1 MKADSKFFIPLLV
14 ALIILAASPV
24 PTYACEDQLSVSIE
38 DYNVKDI
45 DGDGTEDLQLIGK
58 AELTLDDPCGNGKV
72 IIVLSLHLEHEDGSS
87 RIITQTLHVNL
98 NEGETTISFVFTAFN
113 LKAGD
118 YLAYLTASCRG
129 LHAESEPVSIDPP
142 GGTVGPI

>member
-1 MKADSKFFIPLLV
+1 LKADSKVFILLLV
-14 ALIILAASPV
+14 ALILLVASPV
-24 PTYACEDQLSVSIE
+24 PAYACEDDLSVSIE

-58 AELTLDDPCGNGKV
+58 AEFTLDDLCGNGKV
-72 IIVLSLHLEHEDGSS
+72 IIVLSLHLEHEGGSS
-87 RIITQTLHVNL
+87 KIITQTLHVDL
-98 NEGETTISFVFTAFN
+98 NEGEDKISFVFTVFN

-118 YLAYLTASCRG
+118 YSIYLMAYCRG
-129 LHAESEPVSIDPP
+129 LRAKSEPVIIDPP